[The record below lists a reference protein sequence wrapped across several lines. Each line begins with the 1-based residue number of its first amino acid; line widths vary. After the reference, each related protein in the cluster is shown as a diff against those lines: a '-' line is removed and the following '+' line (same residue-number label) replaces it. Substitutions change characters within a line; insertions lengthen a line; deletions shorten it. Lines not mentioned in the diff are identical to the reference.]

1 MGEREPRDTSA
12 TTRSQSVVHYT
23 ERNHADAARLL
34 SALLE
39 RAGSEGGPSVLVIVP
54 SSDDALA
61 LAESYASTKSGR
73 SITPITSSARGKRV
87 LSTNPL
93 AIVGAATDFAALIG
107 ESRVDVAAIQ
117 SVAVVWPEEIID
129 TDQLSAL
136 EKVLG
141 EVPRS
146 AERLAV
152 SASRSPAL
160 DQFLER
166 SMWRARSIDHASA
179 GAPTSSAALRVLSA
193 VPTEHLRA
201 LRTILDAYDPP
212 TTVLL
217 TSTDEAEISARQA
230 AAVLDANG
238 SLVEVRRAVPD
249 ERFALVVFFD
259 DVPTAEVL
267 DAAAAITGEL
277 LAIVRP
283 GRLAALQRVAPN
295 AAPLAWTGALGNAR
309 STHDALREEIRGLAG
324 SGAHLP
330 WVSLIEPLLEQLD
343 AVDVA
348 AAALSMLDRERRR
361 ARKAAVAPAAPA
373 PIEREARS
381 ESFKRPRD
389 RDDRPRGD
397 RDDRPRGERDE
408 RPRGGRDERP
418 RGDRDDRRGGG
429 GFGRPREG
437 GFRGGARKFGDDSR
451 RGPPGRDR
459 PDRGGPGRDRP
470 DRSRENR
477 FRDDSRDRRGPRDDI
492 ERVPRAAHEGREWSE
507 RGDRLRNSRRGPRR
521 DEGRE

>member
-12 TTRSQSVVHYT
+12 TTRSQSVVHYI
-23 ERNHADAARLL
+23 ERNHSDAARLA

-39 RAGSEGGPSVLVIVP
+39 RANSAEEAPSVLVIVP

-61 LAESYASTKSGR
+61 LAESSSAANPGR
-73 SITPITSSARGKRV
+73 SITPITSSSRGRRV
-87 LSTNPL
+87 LSTGPR
-93 AIVGAATDFAALIG
+93 AIVGAATDLAALIG
-107 ESRVDVAAIQ
+107 ESRVNVGAIQ
-117 SVAVVWPEEIID
+117 SVAVVWPEEMLD
-129 TDQLSAL
+129 AEQSAEL

-146 AERLAV
+146 AERLAI
-152 SASRSPAL
+152 SAKRTPAL
-160 DQFLER
+160 EQFLER
-166 SMWRARSIDHASA
+166 SMWRARNIDHTPV
-179 GAPTSSAALRVLSA
+179 GAPTSAAALRVLA
-193 VPTEHLRA
+193 AIPADHLRA

-217 TSTDEAEISARQA
+217 TSTDEAEIAARGA

-267 DAAAAITGEL
+267 DAAAAITGEVI
-277 LAIVRP
+277 AIVPP
-283 GRLAALQRVAPN
+283 GRLAAMQRVAPN
-295 AAPLAWTGALGNAR
+295 ATPLAWTGALGNAR

-330 WVSLIEPLLEQLD
+330 WVPLIEPLLEQID
-343 AVDVA
+343 AIDVA

-361 ARKAAVAPAAPA
+361 SRKTTVAAAAPA
-373 PIEREARS
+373 PVEREARS
-381 ESFKRPRD
+381 EAFKRPRD
-389 RDDRPRGD
+389 RDDRPRGE
-397 RDDRPRGERDE
+397 RPDRPER
-408 RPRGGRDERP
+408 RGGE
-418 RGDRDDRRGGG
+418 RDDRRGGERP
-429 GFGRPREG
+429 FGRPREG
-437 GFRGGARKFGDDSR
+437 GFRGGARKFGDDTR

-459 PDRGGPGRDRP
+459 PDRGRPGRDRP
-470 DRSRENR
+470 DRAREGR
-477 FRDDSRDRRGPRDDI
+477 SRDDSRDRRGPRDDI

-507 RGDRLRNSRRGPRR
+507 RGERLRHSRRGPRR